1 MTTGQTITIVE
12 TPQPRRARK
21 FLLLALVLLPL
32 VWYIAR
38 RERDYEVAYS
48 GVVFEKGMDY
58 SLIFGGRTP
67 DLYLILQDDLGKRSK
82 RYICSRTCSS
92 AQLRRWS
99 EISVGTFVVKPKGFG
114 ELPYQVGEKPASQ
127 PVSNSRAHNWLFA
140 GSIVVCAAVMLIALR
155 QLWQVL

>member
-21 FLLLALVLLPL
+21 LFLFVLLLLPL

-38 RERDYEVAYS
+38 REQDYQAAYS
-48 GVVFEKGMDY
+48 GVVVEKGMDY

-67 DLYLILQDDLGKRSK
+67 DLYIVLQDELGKRSK
-82 RYICSRTCSS
+82 RFICSRTCSS

-99 EISVGTFVVKPKGFG
+99 EISVGAFVVKQKGSG
-114 ELPYQVGEKPASQ
+114 ELPYQSGEKPASQ
-127 PVSNSRAHNWLFA
+127 PVSNSPAHNWLLA
-140 GSIVVCAAVMLIALR
+140 GSIVVCGAVMLIALR
-155 QLWQVL
+155 QLWQAL